1 MLRRNKGLILLV
13 AMVLVAILFAGCSQG
28 AAPAPAGGGGT
39 EKLQGEGQGFKEGSP
54 IKVEVTLEEGKIT
67 AIEILE
73 HEETAGISDPAF
85 EKIPQAIID
94 AQSTNVDAVSG
105 ATKTSEGI
113 KAAVKDA
120 TGK

>member
-1 MLRRNKGLILLV
+1 MRRNKGLFLLL
-13 AMVLVAILFAGCSQG
+13 AMVLVVVLIAGCSQG
-28 AAPAPAGGGGT
+28 AAPAPAAGGGT
-39 EKLQGEGQGFKEGSP
+39 EKVQGEGQGYKEGSP

-94 AQSTNVDAVSG
+94 AQSTDVDAVSG
-105 ATKTSEGI
+105 ATMSSEGI
-113 KAAVKDA
+113 KAAVKNA